1 MLSGPLAL
9 AELGRRCNIGFVK
22 DTFFGGAEEKAAKAQ
37 QKAAKTAGRLTA
49 AQLAQTEEEFE
60 PFLTQEA
67 GVSLQQQQALAGAL
81 GPEEQALAFEQ
92 FQEDPGTQFLR
103 EQGLRL
109 VDTSAAATGGLGGGQ
124 RLRELTKFSQGL
136 ALQDLSSRFGRL
148 GATAAGEEAVIA
160 RRQQAAG
167 SLGGLRAGLG
177 SQQAQLSLAGGAAQA
192 AGITGQAAGARAG
205 ITGAFGLLS
214 SDIRLKEN
222 IERIGT
228 LDSGLGWYKWEWTEE
243 GKAIAGDQICYGVI
257 AQEAREVFPDAVVEV
272 DNYLRVDY
280 MRIH

>member
-1 MLSGPLAL
+1 M
-9 AELGRRCNIGFVK
+9 GFVK
-22 DTFFGGAEEKAAKAQ
+22 DTFFGGAEEKAGKAQ
-37 QKAAKTAGRLTA
+37 AEASREAARLTA
-49 AQLAQTEEEFE
+49 EQFQEVKGLALPFIE
-60 PFLTQEA
+60 PGA
-67 GVSLQQQQALAGAL
+67 PALQQQAALSGSL

-109 VDTSAAATGGLGGGQ
+109 IDTSAAAVGGLGGGQ

-136 ALQDLSSRFGRL
+136 ALQDLTSRFGRL
-148 GATAAGEEAVIA
+148 GEVA
-160 RRQQAAG
+160 RTG
-167 SLGGLRAGLG
+167 VAGLG
-177 SQQAQLSLAGGAAQA
+177 TLAGASSAAAGIQSQALQAGGEAQA
-192 AGITGQAAGARAG
+192 AGITGGAAGLRSG

-228 LDSGLGWYKWEWTEE
+228 LDSGLGWYKWDWTEE
-243 GKAIAGDQICYGVI
+243 GKAIAGDQICIGVI
-257 AQEAREVFPDAVVEV
+257 AQEAREMFPDAVVEV

-280 MRIH
+280 TRIH